1 MKKSLLLITFFS
13 KKRNQNFIA
22 NKPSSEEQFIQNYLY
37 LNNIEYISEFKVHNL
52 KDDKKKSRRVDFY
65 LPKLGIYLEYFGW
78 YNKSKK
84 AREDYDEKAK
94 VYIKNNM
101 PTVIIYPHEL
111 GFLDY
116 ALHNKI
122 LKVLRVPKFNSKANL
137 FRYKYNRYR
146 SRAKVYLIPQSI
158 LLFMLTCLIIKEFYF
173 FDLIIWLS
181 FSLSLGSAYAFM
193 EDFIHIW
200 FLDD

>member
-1 MKKSLLLITFFS
+1 MKKLLLLITFFP
-13 KKRNQNFIA
+13 KKKNQNFIA

-137 FRYKYNRYR
+137 FKYKCSRYR

-158 LLFMLTCLIIKEFYF
+158 LLFMLTCLIYKEFYF
-173 FDLIIWLS
+173 FDLIIWLG
-181 FSLSLGSAYAFM
+181 FSLSLLSAYSFM

-200 FLDD
+200 FYDD

>member
-1 MKKSLLLITFFS
+1 MNLFS

-22 NKPSSEEQFIQNYLY
+22 HKPSSEEQFIQNYLY
-37 LNNIEYISEFKVHNL
+37 FNNIEYISEFKVHNL
-52 KDDKKKSRRVDFY
+52 KDDEKKSRRVDFY

-116 ALHNKI
+116 ALHSKI
-122 LKVLRVPKFNSKANL
+122 LKVSRVTKFKGKTNL
-137 FRYKYNRYR
+137 FRYKYNRYL
-146 SRAKVYLIPQSI
+146 SMSKVYLIPQSVFI
-158 LLFMLTCLIIKEFYF
+158 FLLTYLIHKEFYVGY
-173 FDLIIWLS
+173 DSIIGTGYG
-181 FSLSLGSAYAFM
+181 LSLFCAYAFI
-193 EDFIHIW
+193 EDFIQIW
-200 FLDD
+200 FKDL

>member
-1 MKKSLLLITFFS
+1 
-13 KKRNQNFIA
+13 
-22 NKPSSEEQFIQNYLY
+22 
-37 LNNIEYISEFKVHNL
+37 
-52 KDDKKKSRRVDFY
+52 
-65 LPKLGIYLEYFGW
+65 
-78 YNKSKK
+78 
-84 AREDYDEKAK
+84 
-94 VYIKNNM
+94 M

-137 FRYKYNRYR
+137 FKYKCSRYR

-173 FDLIIWLS
+173 FDLIIWLGL
-181 FSLSLGSAYAFM
+181 SLSLLSAYSFM

-200 FLDD
+200 FYDD